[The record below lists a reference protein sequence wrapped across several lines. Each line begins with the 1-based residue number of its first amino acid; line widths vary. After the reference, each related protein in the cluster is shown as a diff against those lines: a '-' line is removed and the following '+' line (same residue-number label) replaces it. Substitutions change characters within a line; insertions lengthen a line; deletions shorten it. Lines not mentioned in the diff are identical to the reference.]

1 MHPAR
6 SRALQRACMR
16 GRARPVSMKTSS
28 IDTPALV
35 VDLDAL
41 QRNIATMAARAKAWR
56 IALRPHAKTH
66 KCSAIAR
73 RQVEAGAIGIAC
85 ATVDEAE
92 VMVEAGLPGVLVT
105 SPLAN
110 EHKVR
115 RFTEL
120 LQRRPDLAV
129 VADHPRHVALLAEMA
144 RRYDVVASVLVDVD
158 VGDHRTGTATLAAAV
173 NLAQQIQEAS
183 NLRFAGLQGYAGG
196 IQHAAAF
203 VQRSSEAAKV
213 AAQLAELRTRLEHLG
228 LAPSVITGG
237 GTGTHAIDGAG
248 GVFTELQVGSYIF
261 MDAEYAKV
269 ELDDELQS
277 PFQPALYVQTTV
289 ISSNHRDRVTT
300 DGGTKAFAL
309 NGPPPEIVSGPAAG
323 CAYEFQGDEHGRV
336 NLKPGVRLSV
346 GDRLECLTPHCDP
359 TVCLYDRIFCV
370 RGDEVVDVWPIDA
383 RGRRFAGTQTV

>member
-1 MHPAR
+1 
-6 SRALQRACMR
+6 
-16 GRARPVSMKTSS
+16 MKTSS

-41 QRNIATMAARAKAWR
+41 ERNIATMAARAKAWG

-92 VMVEAGLPGVLVT
+92 VMVGAGLPGVLVT
-105 SPLAN
+105 SPLAT

-144 RRYDVVASVLVDVD
+144 RRYNVVSSVLVDVD
-158 VGDHRTGTATLAAAV
+158 VGDHRTGAATLEAAV
-173 NLAQQIQEAS
+173 DLAQRIHEAS
-183 NLRFAGLQGYAGG
+183 NLRFAGLQGYAGR

-213 AAQLAELRTRLEHLG
+213 AAQLAELRTRLELLG
-228 LAPSVITGG
+228 LASSVVTGA
-237 GTGTHAIDGAG
+237 GTGTHAIDGVG
-248 GVFTELQVGSYIF
+248 GVFTEMQVGSYIF

-269 ELDDELQS
+269 ELDHDLRS

-289 ISSNHRDRVTT
+289 ISNNQRDHVTT

-309 NGPPPEIVSGPAAG
+309 NGPPPEITSGPAAG

-346 GDRLECLTPHCDP
+346 GDRLQCLTPHCDP
-359 TVCLYDRIFCV
+359 TVFLYDRIFCV
-370 RGDEVVDVWPIDA
+370 RGDEVVEVWPIDA
-383 RGRRFAGTQTV
+383 RGRRFAGERAV

>member
-1 MHPAR
+1 
-6 SRALQRACMR
+6 
-16 GRARPVSMKTSS
+16 MKTSS

-41 QRNIATMAARAKAWR
+41 ERNIATLAARAKAWG
-56 IALRPHAKTH
+56 IALRSHAKTH

-85 ATVDEAE
+85 ATIDEAE

-105 SPLAN
+105 SPLAT

-120 LQRRPDLAV
+120 LQRRSDLAV
-129 VADHPRHVALLAEMA
+129 VADHPRHVSLLAEMA
-144 RRYDVVASVLVDVD
+144 RRYDVAPSVLVDVD
-158 VGDHRTGTATLAAAV
+158 VGDHRTGTATLEAAL

-183 NLRFAGLQGYAGG
+183 NLRFAGVQGYAGR
-196 IQHAAAF
+196 IQHSAAF
-203 VQRSSEAAKV
+203 ARRSSEAAKV
-213 AAQLAELRTRLEHLG
+213 AEQLAELRNRLELLG
-228 LAPSVITGG
+228 LAPSVVTGG
-237 GTGTHAIDGAG
+237 GTGTHAIDGPG

-269 ELDDELQS
+269 GLDNDLRS
-277 PFQPALYVQTTV
+277 PFEPALFVHTTV
-289 ISSNHRDRVTT
+289 ISSNQRDLATT

-309 NGPPPEIVSGPAAG
+309 NGPPPEITHGPAAG

-336 NLKPGVRLSV
+336 NLKSGVGLSL

-370 RGDEVVDVWPIDA
+370 RGGEVVDIWPIDA
-383 RGRRFAGTQTV
+383 RGRRFAA